1 MASTTDYLYFVL
13 DLLNEVSDITY
24 KKMMGEYVLYKN
36 NIVFGGIY
44 DDRFLVKNTKS
55 LKEYNLKEIVP
66 YPGAKPMLL
75 IDSEDSSEIKLIVE
89 KVYFDLTNKN

>member
-1 MASTTDYLYFVL
+1 MASTIDYLYFVL

-66 YPGAKPMLL
+66 YRGAKPMLL
-75 IDSEDSSEIKLIVE
+75 INSEDSSEIKLIVE